1 MKKFYDAHAKWNEI
15 DDDPMT
21 FGKKQNLQEKRCIL
35 SCKSIQLMVFVD

>member
-21 FGKKQNLQEKRCIL
+21 FVKKTKFARKMLC
-35 SCKSIQLMVFVD
+35 FVHSFFVQ